1 MPSFTELMKHII
13 FLFTLIIIAASCQQA
28 PKEIALEWSQEETL
42 PKAISNNAVSAVE
55 IDGEWFIYTFLGLE
69 AGKSYK
75 DVSNFA
81 ARYNVSEQK
90 WEEIAGVPDQ
100 TGRLAST
107 SEVANGNIYI
117 FGGYTVAEDGSEVST
132 HEVFKYD
139 PVDNSYEQ
147 VANML
152 LPVEDA
158 VSMVYQDR
166 YIYLVSG
173 WNNTN
178 NVSNVQI
185 YDTQTNSW
193 EHATPY
199 AGPPV
204 FGHAGGIV
212 GNTMILSDGVQAI
225 VDEGERIFKMSPGSI
240 RGEIDTQDPTL
251 IKWTRIQQHPGKAR
265 YRMASVGISSPVEM
279 VVFAGGSNNPYNFNG
294 IGYNMK
300 PSFADSSVFAYRLD
314 TNEWVTLENMP
325 TPTMDHRNIAKAG
338 NEFFIVGGMVN
349 DQRVTN
355 LVQKF
360 SVSLKTEN

>member
-1 MPSFTELMKHII
+1 MKQILA
-13 FLFTLIIIAASCQQA
+13 LFTLIIIIASCQQA
-28 PKEIALEWSQEETL
+28 PKEISLDWSKAKATPQ
-42 PKAISNNAVSAVE
+42 AISNNAVSAVE
-55 IDGEWFIYTFLGLE
+55 VEGEWYVYTFLGLE
-69 AGKSYK
+69 AGKTFK

-81 ARYNVSEQK
+81 ARYNVSDQS
-90 WEEIAGVPDQ
+90 WEEIEGVPDQ

-107 SEVANGNIYI
+107 SEVAGGHIYL

-132 HEVFKYD
+132 QEVFKYD
-139 PVDNSYEQ
+139 PVTNSYEQ
-147 VANML
+147 VADML

-178 NVSNVQI
+178 NVSNVQV

-225 VDEGERIFKMSPGSI
+225 VDEGERIFIMSPGSI
-240 RGEIDTQDPTL
+240 KGEINAEDPSK
-251 IKWTRIQQHPGKAR
+251 INWSRIQQHPGKAR
-265 YRMASVGISSPVEM
+265 YRMAAVGVSSPVEM
-279 VVFAGGSNNPYNFNG
+279 VIFAGGTSNPYNYNG

-314 TNEWVTLENMP
+314 TNEWVQLGSMP
-325 TPTMDHRNIAKAG
+325 TATMDHRNIANAG
-338 NEFFIVGGMVN
+338 GEYFIVGGMVN
-349 DQRVTN
+349 DQTVTN

-360 SVSLKTEN
+360 SINLKASK